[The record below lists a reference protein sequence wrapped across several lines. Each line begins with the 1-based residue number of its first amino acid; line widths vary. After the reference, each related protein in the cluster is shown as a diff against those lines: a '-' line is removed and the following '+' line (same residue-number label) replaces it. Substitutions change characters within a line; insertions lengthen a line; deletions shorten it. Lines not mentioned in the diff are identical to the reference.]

1 MAMPTAEEI
10 ICLYLY
16 GQETPPED
24 LKTESL
30 IRDTDNSGATYYL
43 NKNEFMT
50 TGGGRFVKV
59 ENFKY
64 VRNFLGAN
72 DAEYIK
78 TNLQP
83 GIYTRDELIE
93 IYQIG
98 SGKLD
103 GSQYYLGID
112 DPDYMDRAYVFGS
125 MKFEINKD
133 AKFIIN
139 SDGSREVLDIAVVP
153 VDDNFDYIS
162 TSTSA
167 QVTNWLTKERIDPS
181 GIGRTVQIKFT
192 GDVADK
198 QSYTDEDWY
207 ALDIA
212 NKLDKLGYWAGMTN
226 LTAAPLDFAALYW
239 RILQSGIID
248 YKDSEG
254 RFVYYDG
261 KSPINDGN
269 LIGVDGISKVQLRGT
284 IYDGSVVLIG
294 GGGNDK
300 LTGFILAD
308 ELYGGDGND
317 ILDGKKG
324 ADRLEGGEGFDKYF
338 VDNQDTIM
346 DSDGS
351 GSVTLYDMKLGVATR
366 KKGETEYRDKRGNV
380 FLYDEANKHLTVN
393 GGLQIENYSNGDL
406 GIILDEE
413 SDDPGNPGNPGN
425 PNDPIEPIRDG
436 MGQAAGIPSPIM
448 LDLDGDGVETTSMG
462 NGIYF
467 DYAADGFA
475 EKTAWVGKDDGLL
488 VRDLTCRSMK
498 W

>member
-153 VDDNFDYIS
+153 VDDNFD
-162 TSTSA
+162 
-167 QVTNWLTKERIDPS
+167 
-181 GIGRTVQIKFT
+181 
-192 GDVADK
+192 
-198 QSYTDEDWY
+198 
-207 ALDIA
+207 
-212 NKLDKLGYWAGMTN
+212 
-226 LTAAPLDFAALYW
+226 
-239 RILQSGIID
+239 
-248 YKDSEG
+248 
-254 RFVYYDG
+254 
-261 KSPINDGN
+261 
-269 LIGVDGISKVQLRGT
+269 
-284 IYDGSVVLIG
+284 
-294 GGGNDK
+294 
-300 LTGFILAD
+300 
-308 ELYGGDGND
+308 
-317 ILDGKKG
+317 
-324 ADRLEGGEGFDKYF
+324 
-338 VDNQDTIM
+338 
-346 DSDGS
+346 
-351 GSVTLYDMKLGVATR
+351 
-366 KKGETEYRDKRGNV
+366 
-380 FLYDEANKHLTVN
+380 
-393 GGLQIENYSNGDL
+393 
-406 GIILDEE
+406 
-413 SDDPGNPGNPGN
+413 
-425 PNDPIEPIRDG
+425 
-436 MGQAAGIPSPIM
+436 
-448 LDLDGDGVETTSMG
+448 
-462 NGIYF
+462 
-467 DYAADGFA
+467 
-475 EKTAWVGKDDGLL
+475 
-488 VRDLTCRSMK
+488 
-498 W
+498 